1 MVSPLLPCSCTLL
14 VMELALLLLGARVGA
29 AFLCSER
36 CPDPSAPHQFPSPGL
51 TVFFSSRVL
60 LREGGES
67 HKHPS
72 SWALGM
78 GHLVVVTSH
87 LHRTQLTSGQRCI
100 PDPGQTHL
108 VLRALLAPMADM
120 ASSFRG
126 FWVVTWG
133 SGSAQ

>member
-1 MVSPLLPCSCTLL
+1 MVSPVLPCSCALL
-14 VMELALLLLGARVGA
+14 VMELALLLLGALVGA
-29 AFLCSER
+29 AFPRSEG
-36 CPDPSAPHQFPSPGL
+36 CPDPPAPHQFPSPGL
-51 TVFFSSRVL
+51 TVFFSSHVP

-67 HKHPS
+67 HEHPS
-72 SWALGM
+72 SWALGRS
-78 GHLVVVTSH
+78 HLAVVTSH
-87 LHRTQLTSGQRCI
+87 HHRAQLNHGQRCI

-120 ASSFRG
+120 ASSLRG